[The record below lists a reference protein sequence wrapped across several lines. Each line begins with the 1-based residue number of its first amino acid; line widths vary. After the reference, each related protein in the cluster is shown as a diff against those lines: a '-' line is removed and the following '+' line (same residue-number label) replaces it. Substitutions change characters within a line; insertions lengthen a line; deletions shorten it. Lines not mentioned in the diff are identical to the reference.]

1 MKTIDND
8 IKMNK
13 IKRAYLLYGEERYL
27 IRQYRDKIK
36 NALVSSDDTMNFS
49 AYEGADIN
57 QKEIIDLAETLP
69 FFADRRLIL
78 IEDSGIFKKG
88 GEDLAEYLPT
98 APETTC
104 FVFVE
109 NEVDKRSKIYKALG
123 QIGAAVEFSKQTDET
138 LARWVGGRIRKEGKG
153 MTQAA
158 YNLFIEKTGTDM
170 ENIDKELEKLLCYC
184 MDKENIEVGDV
195 EAITTEQ
202 IQNKI
207 FEMVD
212 AISGNQKKKA
222 LDMYYDLLALKEAP
236 MKILSLITRQYQQLM
251 VTKAMSASGFNNKEI
266 GKKIG
271 RPDWVA
277 RKYVDKSRNLSMDR
291 IKKSLKSGVEYEEAV
306 KTGHMDDQMAVE
318 MFIVSVTE
326 S

>member
-49 AYEGADIN
+49 VYEGADIN

-123 QIGAAVEFSKQTDET
+123 QIGAAVEFFPGACIYSGYD
-138 LARWVGGRIRKEGKG
+138 KG
-153 MTQAA
+153 SSGLPAG
-158 YNLFIEKTGTDM
+158 TGLHTPP
-170 ENIDKELEKLLCYC
+170 EP
-184 MDKENIEVGDV
+184 
-195 EAITTEQ
+195 
-202 IQNKI
+202 
-207 FEMVD
+207 
-212 AISGNQKKKA
+212 KA
-222 LDMYYDLLALKEAP
+222 H
-236 MKILSLITRQYQQLM
+236 S
-251 VTKAMSASGFNNKEI
+251 
-266 GKKIG
+266 
-271 RPDWVA
+271 
-277 RKYVDKSRNLSMDR
+277 
-291 IKKSLKSGVEYEEAV
+291 
-306 KTGHMDDQMAVE
+306 
-318 MFIVSVTE
+318 
-326 S
+326 